1 MSHKKVTGGKVHQIA
16 SEDKVHH
23 IVSDELAEK
32 VHLSTEVATE
42 GSNNTHLT
50 INKSTTQPNK
60 TSSLESDKST
70 LNKSPLISRLVKLHS
85 ELLESTILNETL
97 SLIKQYG
104 FTRIRCLALGSP
116 SESKNA
122 MYQLAYLKEVVDVL
136 AIHDVSLY
144 DPVFNIVDKEL
155 FRVMDYAVEE
165 IYTPTDQL
173 KTLYFLP
180 HAPLELTEVLLNQE
194 NPLFLLANDL
204 VSHTD
209 RLTKLKLH
217 QTYKTI
223 SLLVHL
229 QQDVG
234 IVSDFIPVSKK
245 KRNKKIVYQEPE
257 IVYDLLEN
265 YFEKIKISRFQVD
278 GWDNSFSDLAFHVIR
293 RKCDDERK
301 EELKGN

>member
-1 MSHKKVTGGKVHQIA
+1 MSHKKDRDEIDH
-16 SEDKVHH
+16 E
-23 IVSDELAEK
+23 IVSDEIVHQKVSDELGEK
-32 VHLSTEVATE
+32 VDLLTEVATE
-42 GSNNTHLT
+42 VSNNTHLT
-50 INKSTTQPNK
+50 INKTTTQPSK

-70 LNKSPLISRLVKLHS
+70 LNNSPLISRLVKLHS

-136 AIHDVSLY
+136 AIDDVSLY
-144 DPVFNIVDKEL
+144 DPVFNPVDKEL
-155 FRVMDYAVEE
+155 FRTMNYAVEE
-165 IYTPTDQL
+165 LYTPTDQL

-180 HAPLELTEVLLNQE
+180 HAPLELTEVLLNQD

-209 RLTKLKLH
+209 RLTKMKLH

-229 QQDVG
+229 QHDVAV
-234 IVSDFIPVSKK
+234 VSDFIPVSKK
-245 KRNKKIVYQEPE
+245 KRNKKIVYQQPE
-257 IVYDLLEN
+257 IVYDLLES

-278 GWDNSFSDLAFHVIR
+278 GWDNSFSDLAFHVIT
-293 RKCDDERK
+293 RKSDDELKK
-301 EELKGN
+301 E